1 MLLLSTTSDIQLSLI
16 SVYPP
21 CSCPPFAVFIVQQNE
36 KYVKQKRD
44 VVVNKRLNKELQSK
58 ANKILTL
65 VEKGYKK
72 VVFPDIMKI
81 RKIIENTK

>member
-1 MLLLSTTSDIQLSLI
+1 MFPTTEKY
-16 SVYPP
+16 V
-21 CSCPPFAVFIVQQNE
+21 VE

-65 VEKGYKK
+65 VKKGYRK

-81 RKIIENTK
+81 KKFIENTK